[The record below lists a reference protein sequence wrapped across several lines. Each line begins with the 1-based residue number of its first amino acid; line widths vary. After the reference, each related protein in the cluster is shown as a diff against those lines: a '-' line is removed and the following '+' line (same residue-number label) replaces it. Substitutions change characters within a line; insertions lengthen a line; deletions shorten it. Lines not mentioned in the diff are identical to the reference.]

1 LELPPVSINP
11 LIHIKNM
18 QKFDK
23 VNLAL
28 YARTLQNALLFS
40 NLSKGN
46 PFFKGRI
53 TENATKV
60 KTCPKGRILTLKLLV
75 LAVCFLPYL
84 SSAQQTQPLI
94 NSTLTGKVIDS
105 KTRDVL
111 PGANISIQGTTHKVV
126 ADAEGKFS
134 FVTGQKFPYTL
145 IVTYLGYK
153 TIEFVVQES
162 PVTINLEEAINEMNE
177 VVVVGYG
184 SQKKVNLTGSVT
196 SVDQKV
202 LANRPITNAT
212 QALQNLPGVFTNQTK
227 GRPGADAA
235 TIRIRGVGTLNNS
248 NPLVLVDGIEFPLG
262 DINPNDIESISVLKD
277 AASASIYGNRAANGV
292 ILVKTK
298 GGKRGSFRLDYN
310 FYAGSQEATQFPDAV
325 TNSVEYMEG
334 KNRALA
340 NEGKPAESSQAL
352 IDEYKAGTDPFIY
365 PNTDWFDLMFKSAPL
380 QEHNLRLSGGSE
392 KTAFSVSLGYLNQDG
407 ILIESN
413 GKRYSLNTNITSDIN
428 KRLKIGAS
436 LVGNFWANKE
446 SAYTADEGNG
456 EGGLMGLIYRGLPMQ
471 TPYAQ
476 DGTYADQWIRV
487 PGHNFFR
494 NPVALSKEGFRKDNK
509 FRTLSN
515 LFAEVALPFNLRY
528 RTTIAANLLYGIEK
542 FSYPQINLTNTKTG
556 VISPIGN
563 TPLRGIRQ
571 TSTNNLNLTNFHTL
585 NWDKSFDKHTLGFLG
600 GFSVETFD
608 DGNFSAYNQGY
619 LGNDLTELNAGST
632 SPQVS
637 GTSGKNKLLS
647 YFGRLNYNFSDKYL
661 LEANARYDGSS
672 IFAKGNRWGFF
683 PSFSAGW
690 RISEEDFLK
699 SNTSISNLK
708 LRASYGK
715 LGNQKISLFSYVDA
729 ISLGQNYSFNGTVV
743 SGAAIIQLSD
753 PEITWETTTMADIGL
768 EGSFFNNT
776 LSFEVDWFDKKTSNI
791 LRQIS
796 VPAQVGNL
804 AGPFKNIGS
813 VSNKG
818 VEITL
823 GYKNTISQLRYNLGA
838 NVTYLKNKVIDVN
851 GQRYLSGTTIIQ
863 EGSPIDAFFGLQA
876 EGIFQTEE
884 EVQNHPFQNA
894 GTKPGDLKYRD
905 IDGNNIIDNNDRVV
919 IGNSIPKY
927 TYGFSLGLGLGDFDF
942 SAIFQG
948 LSDVDTY
955 LTGNLAQP
963 YKNGAGVTRE
973 WLSDSWTPENT
984 NASLPRLTTSNGYP
998 QNFQTSSFWVRD
1010 ASYLR
1015 LKNVQLSYSVPKK
1028 HISKAGLSQ
1037 LKIFVNAQNYLTFT
1051 DFKFSDPERNL
1062 TRGDIVEYPNAKSI
1076 TAGLNVSF

>member
-1 LELPPVSINP
+1 
-11 LIHIKNM
+11 M

-23 VNLAL
+23 VNLVL
-28 YARTLQNALLFS
+28 YAWTLKQALLFS
-40 NLSKGN
+40 NLSRNDLFLKRTDTDSRKKAKSQPGVSSPTLLLILLTCLI
-46 PFFKGRI
+46 PFVS
-53 TENATKV
+53 E
-60 KTCPKGRILTLKLLV
+60 
-75 LAVCFLPYL
+75 
-84 SSAQQTQPLI
+84 AQQTQPLI
-94 NSTLTGKVIDS
+94 NSTLSGKVFDS
-105 KTRDVL
+105 KSREVL
-111 PGANISIQGTTHKVV
+111 PGANVTIQGTTHKVV
-126 ADAEGKFS
+126 TDAEGKFG

-145 IVTYLGYK
+145 TISYLGYK
-153 TIEFVVQES
+153 TLEFVVRES
-162 PVTINLEEAINEMNE
+162 PVNIYLEEVVNEMNE

-184 SQKKVNLTGSVT
+184 SQKKVNLTGSVA
-196 SVDQKV
+196 SLDQRV
-202 LANRPITNAT
+202 LANRPITNST

-235 TIRIRGVGTLNNS
+235 TIRIRGTGTLNNS

-262 DINPNDIESISVLKD
+262 DVNPNDIESISVLKD

-298 GGKRGSFRLDYN
+298 GGKRGSFRFDYN
-310 FYAGSQEATQFPDAV
+310 FYAGSQKATQFPDAV
-325 TNSVEYMEG
+325 TSSVEYMEG

-340 NEGKPAESSQAL
+340 NEGKPAESSPEL
-352 IDEYKAGTDPFIY
+352 IAEYKAGMDSFIY

-380 QEHNLRLSGGSE
+380 QEHSLRLSGGSE
-392 KTAFSVSLGYLNQDG
+392 KTAFSISLGYLDQDG
-407 ILIESN
+407 IMIETN

-428 KRLKIGAS
+428 KRLKVGAS
-436 LVGNFWANKE
+436 LVGNFWSNQE

-494 NPVALSKEGFRKDNK
+494 NPVALAKEGFRKDNRY
-509 FRTLSN
+509 RTLAN
-515 LFAEVALPFNLRY
+515 LFAEVALPFDLRY
-528 RTTIAANLLYGIEK
+528 RATVAANLFYGIEK
-542 FSYPQINLTNTKTG
+542 FSYPQLYLTNTKTG

-563 TPLRGIRQ
+563 TPLRGVRQ
-571 TSTNNLNLTNFHTL
+571 ASTNNLNLTNYHTL
-585 NWDKSFDKHTLGFLG
+585 NWDWTIGQHTLGLLG
-600 GFSVETFD
+600 GFSIETFD

-632 SPQVS
+632 SPQVT
-637 GTSGKNKLLS
+637 GTSGKSKLLS
-647 YFGRLNYNFSDKYL
+647 YFGRFNYNFSDKYL

-672 IFAKGNRWGFF
+672 RFAKGNRWGFF
-683 PSFSAGW
+683 PSFSVGW

-699 SNTSISNLK
+699 DSKVISNLK

-715 LGNQKISLFSYVDA
+715 LGNQSISLFSYVDA
-729 ISLGQNYSFNGTVV
+729 MSLGQNYSFGGTVV
-743 SGAAIIQLSD
+743 SGAAVIQLSD
-753 PEITWETTTMADIGL
+753 PNITWETTTMADIGL
-768 EGSFFNNT
+768 EGSFFNNS
-776 LSFEVDWFDKKTSNI
+776 LSFELDFFDKKTSNI

-818 VEITL
+818 VELTL
-823 GYKNTISQLRYNLGA
+823 GYKNSIRELRYSLGA
-838 NVTYLKNKVIDVN
+838 NVTYLKNRVLDVQ
-851 GQRYLSGTTIIQ
+851 GQRYLSGSTITQ
-863 EGSPIDAFFGLQA
+863 EGAAIDAFFGLQA

-884 EVQNHPFQNA
+884 EIANHPFQNA

-905 IDGNNIIDNNDRVV
+905 VDGNNIIDNNDRVV

-927 TYGFSLGLGLGDFDF
+927 TYGFSLGLGIKNFDF

-973 WLSDSWTPENT
+973 WLSDSWSPENT
-984 NASLPRLTTSNGYP
+984 GASLPRLTTSNGYP

-1010 ASYLR
+1010 ASFLR

-1037 LKIFVNAQNYLTFT
+1037 LKLFVNAQNCLTFT
-1051 DFKFSDPERNL
+1051 NFKFSDPERNL
-1062 TRGDIVEYPNAKSI
+1062 TRGDLVEYPNAKSI
-1076 TAGLNVSF
+1076 TAGVNVSF